1 MPYSK
6 GRVNEM
12 KHLAAGQ
19 SILHYI
25 SITTIVLLS
34 MTVSPVKGVELLG
47 YWAFEETDFGADAV
61 DSSGNDING
70 TYEGEANPD
79 AEGAPGFGS
88 GLELDGF
95 DSSVWLGPG
104 DENGLGDLT
113 SGFSVMAWI
122 KPDQFG
128 SKNRVLGSVPWEA
141 NSGWGWGTVRDELE
155 ITTWGV
161 KDYDQP
167 VPLELEE
174 WAHVAIVL
182 DEDFEAFF
190 YHNGE
195 EVGSVT
201 HPSEGGPTINDFY
214 IGVAC
219 CPGQESFSGFLDE
232 VAVFEGTLTAEQVNN
247 AMTLGVLNYD
257 GGGPTN
263 PFDFDGDGS
272 LGEGDINILSAAIAT
287 GSTDLK
293 YDVNSDSSVSV
304 ADLNDFV
311 TNPSNLNTW
320 IGDANLDNEFNS
332 SDLVA
337 VFTTGK
343 YEVAADATWGEGDWN
358 ADQRFN
364 SGDLVA
370 AFTDGGY
377 EQGARPAAVAAVPE
391 PSSLGLLLS
400 ALAMAALSTR
410 RRR

>member
-1 MPYSK
+1 
-6 GRVNEM
+6 M
-12 KHLAAGQ
+12 KHLAFGQ

-25 SITTIVLLS
+25 SISTIVLLS
-34 MTVSPVKGVELLG
+34 MTVSPVNGAELLG

-182 DEDFEAFF
+182 DEDFEAYF
-190 YHNGE
+190 
-195 EVGSVT
+195 
-201 HPSEGGPTINDFY
+201 
-214 IGVAC
+214 
-219 CPGQESFSGFLDE
+219 
-232 VAVFEGTLTAEQVNN
+232 
-247 AMTLGVLNYD
+247 
-257 GGGPTN
+257 
-263 PFDFDGDGS
+263 
-272 LGEGDINILSAAIAT
+272 
-287 GSTDLK
+287 
-293 YDVNSDSSVSV
+293 
-304 ADLNDFV
+304 
-311 TNPSNLNTW
+311 
-320 IGDANLDNEFNS
+320 
-332 SDLVA
+332 
-337 VFTTGK
+337 
-343 YEVAADATWGEGDWN
+343 
-358 ADQRFN
+358 
-364 SGDLVA
+364 
-370 AFTDGGY
+370 
-377 EQGARPAAVAAVPE
+377 
-391 PSSLGLLLS
+391 
-400 ALAMAALSTR
+400 
-410 RRR
+410 

>member
-1 MPYSK
+1 MNYLCFERTNFPL
-6 GRVNEM
+6 VAIM
-12 KHLAAGQ
+12 A
-19 SILHYI
+19 
-25 SITTIVLLS
+25 TVLLS
-34 MTVSPVKGVELLG
+34 MNVGTVNGVELLG
-47 YWAFEETDFGADAV
+47 YWALEETSADDEVA
-61 DSSGNDING
+61 DSSGNGING
-70 TYEGEANPD
+70 EFEGEANPD
-79 AEGAPGFGS
+79 VEGAPGFGS

-95 DSSVWLGPG
+95 DGRVWLGPG

-113 SGFSVMAWI
+113 SDFSVMAWI
-122 KPDQFG
+122 KPDQFD
-128 SKNRVLGSVPWEA
+128 SKNRILGSAPWEA
-141 NSGWGWGTVRDELE
+141 NSGWGWGTIRDELE
-155 ITTWGV
+155 MTTWGV

-167 VPLELEE
+167 VPLELDE

-182 DEDFEAFF
+182 DEEFESFF

-195 EVGSVT
+195 LVGSVF
-201 HPSEGGPTINDFY
+201 HPTEGGPTINDFY
-214 IGVAC
+214 IGYAAVSA
-219 CPGQESFSGFLDE
+219 EHFSGYLDE
-232 VAVFEGTLTAEQVNN
+232 VAVFEGSLTEEQINN
-247 AMTLGVLNYD
+247 AMSLGVLNYD
-257 GGGPTN
+257 GGDPTD
-263 PFDFDGDGS
+263 PCDFDGDGS

-293 YDVNSDSSVSV
+293 YDVNSDSVVSV
-304 ADLNDFV
+304 ADLNYLV
-311 TNPSNLNTW
+311 TDPSKLNTW

-343 YEVAADATWGEGDWN
+343 YEVVADATWGEGDWN

-377 EQGARPAAVAAVPE
+377 EQGARGNDAVAVVPE

-400 ALAMAALSTR
+400 AIAMAALSTR